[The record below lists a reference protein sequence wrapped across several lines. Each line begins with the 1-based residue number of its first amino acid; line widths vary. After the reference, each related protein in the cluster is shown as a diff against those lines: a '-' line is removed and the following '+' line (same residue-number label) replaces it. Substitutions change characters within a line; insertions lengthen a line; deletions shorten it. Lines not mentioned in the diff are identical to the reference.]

1 MGYAQQPAR
10 IGLAATCRGTLKSL
24 DPADW
29 IHRGPGWSPVVLS
42 TQARR
47 PEPEEVAALV
57 RSAAD
62 GDRAAWT
69 ALVDLYSGL
78 IWNVAR
84 GHRLAPG
91 DAADISQT
99 TWLRLL
105 EHLDRLDD
113 PARVGAW
120 LATTARRECLRILGL
135 AGRQTLVGDERF
147 LDAQWVDDTELDAA
161 MIAAEQRERLQAGL
175 DRLPERCGRLLR
187 VLMEQ
192 DVPNYER
199 VAALLEMPV
208 GSIGPTRARCLAKL
222 RVILAE
228 IDVEASADPAA
239 RTGGVLAK

>member
-1 MGYAQQPAR
+1 MHRQDGAR
-10 IGLAATCRGTLKSL
+10 WLSPPRRIHKRIDRGG
-24 DPADW
+24 W
-29 IHRGPGWSPVVLS
+29 IHPDGVRCPVVVS
-42 TQARR
+42 AQVQR
-47 PEPEEVAALV
+47 PEPEQVAALV

-62 GDRAAWT
+62 GDRSAWT
-69 ALVDLYSGL
+69 ALVDLYGGL

-105 EHLDRLDD
+105 EHIDRLDD

-135 AGRQTLVGDERF
+135 AGRQTLVGDVSF
-147 LDAQWVDDTELDAA
+147 LDAQWADDTELDAEL
-161 MIAAEQRERLQAGL
+161 ISAEQRDRLHEAL

-192 DVPNYER
+192 DVPNYQR
-199 VAALLEMPV
+199 VAVLMDMPV

-228 IDVEASADPAA
+228 IDAEGPADHGA
-239 RTGGVLAK
+239 RVGGVLAK

>member
-1 MGYAQQPAR
+1 M
-10 IGLAATCRGTLKSL
+10 
-24 DPADW
+24 
-29 IHRGPGWSPVVLS
+29 
-42 TQARR
+42 
-47 PEPEEVAALV
+47 
-57 RSAAD
+57 RSAAE

-69 ALVDLYSGL
+69 ALVELYSGL

-84 GHRLAPG
+84 GHRLTPG

-135 AGRQTLVGDERF
+135 AGRQTLVGDVSF
-147 LDAQWVDDTELDAA
+147 LDARWVDETELDAA
-161 MIAAEQRERLQAGL
+161 LIASEQRDRLQAGL
-175 DRLPERCGRLLR
+175 DRLPERCSRLLR

-192 DVPNYER
+192 EVPNYER
-199 VAALLEMPV
+199 VAALLDMPV

-228 IDVEASADPAA
+228 IDADVPIDPAA
-239 RTGGVLAK
+239 RLGGLFAK